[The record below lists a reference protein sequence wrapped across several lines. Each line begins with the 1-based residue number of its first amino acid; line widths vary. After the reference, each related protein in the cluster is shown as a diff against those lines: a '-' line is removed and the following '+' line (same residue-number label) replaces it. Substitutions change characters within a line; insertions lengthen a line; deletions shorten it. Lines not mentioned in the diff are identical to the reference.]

1 MGEAAGGGRRM
12 NDLHYFYALI
22 MFLLWFSVWTDL
34 NEIKWQ
40 LKRNYITRKKY
51 GKEVIEE

>member
-1 MGEAAGGGRRM
+1 M
-12 NDLHYFYALI
+12 NELHYFYALI